1 MSDDSTE
8 HAPSVGLEGA
18 DCDAIAAAA
27 TDPAP
32 PAAARPVNKLRLI
45 LLLATVIIVA
55 DQLTKAWAV
64 ASLANEPPTHVIWTL
79 QWNLSFNSGMAFSQA
94 QGIGPVIGVVATL
107 VIVGLALSLRKIDH
121 PLALV
126 AAGLIIGGALGNLGD
141 RMFRGRGWMHGAVV
155 DFIDFQWFPIF
166 NIADVAV
173 NVGAALLILGSILS
187 ARSHRLGEAN
197 EPTSD
202 QIENAGGAG

>member
-8 HAPSVGLEGA
+8 HAPSVELEGA
-18 DCDAIAAAA
+18 DGDVIAAAA
-27 TDPAP
+27 SDPAP
-32 PAAARPVNKLRLI
+32 MAAARPVNKLRLI
-45 LLLATVIIVA
+45 LLLATVIVIA
-55 DQLTKAWAV
+55 DQLTKSWAV
-64 ASLANEPPTHVIWTL
+64 SSLANEPPTHVIWTL

-166 NIADVAV
+166 NIADSAITVGGVLFALWSLFAPQVA
-173 NVGAALLILGSILS
+173 
-187 ARSHRLGEAN
+187 RR
-197 EPTSD
+197 
-202 QIENAGGAG
+202 

>member
-1 MSDDSTE
+1 MSNDSTE
-8 HAPSVGLEGA
+8 HTPSVELEAA
-18 DCDAIAAAA
+18 DGDVIAAAA
-27 TDPAP
+27 SDPLP
-32 PAAARPVNKLRLI
+32 GTRPVNKLRLI
-45 LLLATVIIVA
+45 MLLATVIIVA
-55 DQLTKAWAV
+55 DQLTKSWAV
-64 ASLANEPPTHVIWTL
+64 SSLANEPPTHVIWTL

-166 NIADVAV
+166 NIADSAIT
-173 NVGAALLILGSILS
+173 VGGILFALWSLFAPQAA
-187 ARSHRLGEAN
+187 RR
-197 EPTSD
+197 
-202 QIENAGGAG
+202 